1 MKEIPKEI
9 MDKIEDE
16 VQQAIKRGGEEYAG
30 YYREGLEDG
39 YQLAPDCEYWKKE
52 NERLITLL
60 KNAKT
65 GDCNCEGCQ
74 EIWQQFKTE
83 NNL

>member
-9 MDKIEDE
+9 KDKINDACIEHSVFLPSRE
-16 VQQAIKRGGEEYAG
+16 TFAKGAEY
-30 YYREGLEDG
+30 G